1 METSSSIMYWV
12 IGGIVIA
19 SVVITVVLVAFPTIT
34 DSIVDFMNTM
44 LGHAQNSV
52 DHTFHDSDDNPK

>member
-44 LGHAQNSV
+44 LGHAQKSV
-52 DHTFHDSDDNPK
+52 DGTFHDSGDKPK

>member
-52 DHTFHDSDDNPK
+52 DHTFHDSGN